1 MSSIVEVAVPAGDLA
16 LGSTLREVPG
26 ATVESLQ
33 YTPTGRNRATSELAV
48 EGGDHVEGAVSRDAT
63 VESVSALATL
73 ADECVLRVEW
83 TTPTARR
90 LRDLYPDDGVALGV
104 RATDGTWCFR
114 LLFGDREAME
124 GWYRACSES
133 GLRFEVESVH
143 DPTTTVRS
151 RDHDLSEKQY
161 ETLKSALR
169 RGFYDVPRRVTLREL
184 AAEFDVSH
192 QALSERLARAH
203 EVTISNVV
211 AEEFPVARVK

>member
-1 MSSIVEVAVPAGDLA
+1 MSSIVEVAVPAEDLA
-16 LGSTLREVPG
+16 LGSTLREVPD
-26 ATVESLQ
+26 ATIESLQ
-33 YTPTGRNRATSELAV
+33 YASAGSDQATSELAI
-48 EGGDHVEGAVSRDAT
+48 EGGDHVEAAVRRDAT
-63 VESVSALATL
+63 VESVTALATL

-83 TTPTARR
+83 TPQTARR
-90 LRDLYPDDGVALGV
+90 FRDLYPDEGVALGV
-104 RATDGTWCFR
+104 RAIDGSWCFR
-114 LLFGDREAME
+114 LLFGDRDAME
-124 GWYRACSES
+124 DWHRSGGES
-133 GLRFEVESVH
+133 DVRFEIESVH
-143 DPTTTVRS
+143 DPTTTVQS
-151 RDHDLSEKQY
+151 RDHGLSEKQY